1 VEVITASKGGNE
13 PLASI
18 ERTAYPRLKRSYTE
32 KELERVYTPSGE
44 EIRFVYELTRG
55 PKSLL
60 SAMILLK
67 TSQRLGYFPKLEEVP
82 APIVDHIRVRMNLPP
97 ETVPGYDKPRTRYEH
112 QTAIRKFRGI
122 KPFGNEAKR
131 VVLDAVQKAAQV
143 MDHPADLI
151 NVAIAELIRQGFELP
166 AFSTLDRM
174 SRHIRKAVNDSFF
187 EMVFRRLNSRE
198 IQRLEDL
205 LERGESY
212 FSDYNRLKNLP
223 QKAKLSEIRGR
234 LDHLAWLTTFGDAGP
249 YIEGIPPAKVNH
261 FAAQAKALDAQEMKD
276 FSQEKRITLL
286 LCLIYRGQ
294 TKTRDHLGTLFIKRM
309 ASLHKAAKQE
319 LERLREQHREKTESL
334 VSAFTE
340 VLQACRIIPKTQ
352 KQDA

>member
-1 VEVITASKGGNE
+1 
-13 PLASI
+13 
-18 ERTAYPRLKRSYTE
+18 
-32 KELERVYTPSGE
+32 
-44 EIRFVYELTRG
+44 
-55 PKSLL
+55 
-60 SAMILLK
+60 
-67 TSQRLGYFPKLEEVP
+67 
-82 APIVDHIRVRMNLPP
+82 
-97 ETVPGYDKPRTRYEH
+97 
-112 QTAIRKFRGI
+112 
-122 KPFGNEAKR
+122 
-131 VVLDAVQKAAQV
+131 

-174 SRHIRKAVNDSFF
+174 SRHIRKAANDSFF
-187 EMVFRRLNSRE
+187 EMVFLRLNSRE

-212 FSDYNRLKNLP
+212 FSDYNRLENLP
-223 QKAKLSEIRGR
+223 KKAKLSEIRDR
-234 LDHLAWLTTFGDAGP
+234 LDHLAWLTTFGDAEP

-261 FAAQAKALDAQEMKD
+261 FADQAKALDAQEMKD

-340 VLQACRIIPKTQ
+340 VLQALQDYPEDAEAGRLVKEVLATRGRIPDLLDDCEAVTSCQGNNYLPLILKFFRQNHRPILFRLTHSGSIPLLRTG
-352 KQDA
+352 A